1 MDIVLSRCICR
12 AGWNIVVNE
21 KNERFQ
27 YNDWLE
33 LGLSCARGDPSTRL
47 TVDHLCE
54 RARKTKGSF
63 YFHFKNIDAYFMA
76 LAEHWYQQFTIDL
89 IHKSQQQPSPKDRLD
104 LLNALAVQLDP
115 RIEQGMRAL
124 VAREPSIS
132 GICKKV
138 DEMRLAYL
146 SELYKSTGQFSDDDA
161 EALAIFE
168 YAAMVGYQQIKP
180 DASPKETAKMYQVF
194 LKLTGRV

>member
-1 MDIVLSRCICR
+1 MK
-12 AGWNIVVNE
+12 E
-21 KNERFQ
+21 KTKRFQ

-33 LGLSCARGDPSTRL
+33 LGLSCVRNEPATRL
-47 TVDHLCE
+47 TVDHLCLK
-54 RARKTKGSF
+54 ANKTKGSF

-76 LAEHWYQQFTIDL
+76 LAEHWYEQFTIEL
-89 IHKSQQQPSPKDRLD
+89 IQKSERKTSPRDRLD

-124 VAREPSIS
+124 AAREPSIS

-138 DEMRLAYL
+138 DEKRLAYL
-146 SELYKSTGQFSDDDA
+146 SGLYQSTGRFNDDDA

-180 DASPKETAKMYQVF
+180 DATPKETAKMYQVF
-194 LKLTGRV
+194 LKLTGRT